1 MDLLRILFLGDI
13 VGRPG
18 RQAVAQC
25 LPALTQRY
33 HTDVIIANAENA
45 SGGLGIAPETAG
57 ELLESGIDVLTLGNH
72 VWKDR
77 RIYDLLNSN
86 PRVLRPANYPEGCP
100 GAGWGLFEKNGVLY
114 GVANLSGRV
123 FMDALDDPF
132 STADRLLDQLS
143 ERTAVILIDMHA
155 EATSEKRAMAIAADG
170 RCSAVLG
177 THTHVQTADARI
189 SAKGTAYIS
198 DAGMCGP
205 VESVLGMKP
214 EAILHRFRTAMPA
227 RFELAGGPVFVSG
240 AALEIDVTT
249 GRCQAMESFQAYPQ
263 DGAVL
268 LHAVIQAYRSVES
281 E

>member
-1 MDLLRILFLGDI
+1 MDRLRVLFLGDI
-13 VGRPG
+13 VGKPG

-45 SGGLGIAPETAG
+45 SGGLGIAPETAC
-57 ELLESGIDVLTLGNH
+57 ELLDSGIDVLTLGNH

-77 RIYDLLNSN
+77 RIYDLLNAN
-86 PRVLRPANYPEGCP
+86 PRVLRPANYPAGCP

-132 STADRLLDQLS
+132 PAADTLLERLR
-143 ERTAVILIDMHA
+143 ERTLVVMIDMHA
-155 EATSEKRAMAIAADG
+155 EATSEKRALAIAVDG

-189 SAKGTAYIS
+189 SAAGTAFVS
-198 DAGMCGP
+198 DVGMCGP

-227 RFELAGGPVFVSG
+227 RFELADGPAFVSG
-240 AALEIDVTT
+240 AALEIDTET
-249 GRCQAMESFQAYPQ
+249 GRCQTMESFQACPQ
-263 DGAVL
+263 DGAVTL
-268 LHAVIQAYRSVES
+268 RAVIQAYTAA
-281 E
+281 